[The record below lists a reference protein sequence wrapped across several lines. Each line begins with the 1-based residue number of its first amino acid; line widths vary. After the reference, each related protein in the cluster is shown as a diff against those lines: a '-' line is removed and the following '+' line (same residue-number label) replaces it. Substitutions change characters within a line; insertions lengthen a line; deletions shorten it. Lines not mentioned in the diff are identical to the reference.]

1 VTKRCFFANS
11 PFFTIFTVNYLL
23 IMSLK
28 NLIPAFAFII
38 MSLTAAAQVKIGS
51 PAGAP
56 DPKAVLELSDTAR
69 GFLLPRLTQAQ
80 MNNITTPPNGLMVYN
95 SSTNST
101 YQYYQP
107 TAQWRPIVADSSEWF
122 FDTSS
127 AKLYFRRAL
136 NAGDSFYY
144 SPNFKKFMFA
154 DTRFYR
160 LSNGDFYN
168 LDEGN
173 PDRFVFKTTA
183 SRFPRPAEN
192 LNSANAYFVYEADN
206 DSIAIANP
214 FFANY
219 IGLASD
225 VSTLSSATQKPGQ
238 IVALRA
244 FNTFAGRDTVSLLY
258 GLQNSVT
265 HRGKGYAEV
274 IYGINN
280 SVNIRDSVSTTGS
293 IYGIQNIITYS
304 SPLGTPRI
312 SGSVFGFFSSMS
324 TALNGKVD
332 GNAYGIFLGN
342 VNATGVGSVRNWGI
356 YTNKG
361 ASRFGDSVL
370 VTDGSSARPR
380 SVLDVNATSAM
391 IIPVGTTTQRPVT
404 VYPGMLRYNSD
415 NATPEA
421 YTASGWVNVK
431 NPVIAST
438 GLIDPPF
445 ITNNS
450 TGNVNYGFTGAAVGN
465 TVTISPASTLP
476 SGIVIAWA
484 YVSAANQVTVGFAN
498 FSGSGVDLPAQTFY
512 IKLVQ

>member
-1 VTKRCFFANS
+1 
-11 PFFTIFTVNYLL
+11 
-23 IMSLK
+23 MSLK
-28 NLIPAFAFII
+28 NLIPAFAFIV
-38 MSLTAAAQVKIGS
+38 MSLTSAAQVKIGS

-69 GFLLPRLTQAQ
+69 GFLLPRMTQAQ
-80 MNNITTPPNGLMVYN
+80 MSAIATPPNGLMVYN

-107 TAQWRPIVADSSEWF
+107 TAQWRPMVADSSEWF

-160 LSNGDFYN
+160 TSSGGTFN

-173 PDRFVFKTTA
+173 SDRFVFKTTA
-183 SRFPRPAEN
+183 SRFARPIEN
-192 LNSANAYFVYEADN
+192 LNSANAYFIYEADN
-206 DSIAIANP
+206 DPIAIANP
-214 FFANY
+214 FTANY

-225 VSTLSSATQKPGQ
+225 VATLPTATQKPGL
-238 IVALRA
+238 IVALRGINA
-244 FNTFAGRDTVSLLY
+244 YGGSDSVSVLY
-258 GLQNSVT
+258 GVQSNVT
-265 HRGKGYAEV
+265 LRGKGYAELV
-274 IYGINN
+274 YGINN
-280 SVNIRDSVSTTGS
+280 SVSIRDSVSTVGFV
-293 IYGIQNIITYS
+293 YGIQNNITYT

-312 SGSVFGFFSSMS
+312 GGNVYGYFSTMS

-356 YTNKG
+356 FTSKG
-361 ASRFGDSVL
+361 PSRFGDSVL
-370 VTDGSSARPR
+370 VTDGGSSRPR

-391 IIPVGTTTQRPVT
+391 IIPVGTTAQRPVI
-404 VYPGMLRYNSD
+404 VYPGMLRYNTD
-415 NATPEA
+415 NSSPEA
-421 YTASGWVNVK
+421 YTPTGWVNVK
-431 NPVIAST
+431 NPIIAST
-438 GLIDPPF
+438 GLIDPPL
-445 ITNNS
+445 IADNS
-450 TGNVNYGFTGAAVGN
+450 TGTVIYAFTGAAVGN
-465 TVTISPASTLP
+465 TVTISPAAALP

-484 YVSAANQVTVGFAN
+484 NVSAVNQVTVGFAN
-498 FSGSGVDLPAQTFY
+498 FSGAAVDLPAQTFY
-512 IKLVQ
+512 IKIVQ